1 MIPIKSER
9 DLRVMRKSCEIAATV
24 LDKISKLAVAGVSTW
39 DLNEAA
45 KRWINTIAAALRINT
60 NADL

>member
-24 LDKISKLAVAGVSTW
+24 LDKISKLAVAG
-39 DLNEAA
+39 L
-45 KRWINTIAAALRINT
+45 KRSRQT
-60 NADL
+60 ADGSIPLPQRCV